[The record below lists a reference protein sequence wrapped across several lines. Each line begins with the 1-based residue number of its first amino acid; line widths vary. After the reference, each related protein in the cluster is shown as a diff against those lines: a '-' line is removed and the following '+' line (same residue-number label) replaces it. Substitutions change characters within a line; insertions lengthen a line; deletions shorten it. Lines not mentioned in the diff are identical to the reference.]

1 MTRKEERP
9 DPAPQG
15 EVPPHLAIMAALMG
29 DMAEFG
35 LDFRATLTRIEF
47 EASKPH
53 GGTTKG
59 RFGGTK
65 QIDLHLPSS
74 S

>member
-1 MTRKEERP
+1 MTRKEERPDLAP

-29 DMAEFG
+29 DMAESG

-47 EASKPH
+47 IGSN
-53 GGTTKG
+53 
-59 RFGGTK
+59 
-65 QIDLHLPSS
+65 DV
-74 S
+74 